1 MWEADSCPG
10 TEQDVHTPQGL
21 VSTATPCCS
30 SHLCLR
36 ALQKALGVGV
46 A

>member
-21 VSTATPCCS
+21 VSTATLASAPIC
-30 SHLCLR
+30 
-36 ALQKALGVGV
+36 V
-46 A
+46 